1 MGNISLPLFL
11 TALGAFTAT
20 RVVLLCLSGPAL
32 VPPSLW
38 PLTFVKGFW
47 FDVLVAG
54 AMAAPACFYEAAVPT
69 SWRRKPAAARWE
81 TGGVWVAAAG
91 LLMGAAIEIAFWNEF
106 STRLNFIAVDYLLYT
121 TEVLGN
127 MRESYPTGV
136 ILVAVA
142 AAATALVAGLRRA
155 FPRSLSPATPLR
167 RGIRA
172 TLGGLALAGVAWVG
186 TIDQMEGS
194 DNAYA
199 DEISGN
205 GWFTFAA
212 ALRRNELD
220 YDKFYRTMPQTE
232 ADAVLKRL
240 GVERVPLSASIG
252 ADMFDEAQDP
262 LPFRR
267 RPRNIVLISVESLSA
282 SFLGAYGS
290 DKGWTPRLDD
300 LARRG
305 LLFRNVFATGTRT
318 VRGLEALSLG
328 IPPVPGQ
335 SVVRRPDNDH
345 LSTLGGVLRR
355 QGYDTFFIYGGYGV
369 FDNMN
374 AYFGSNDYEIVDR
387 SGFPKD
393 TIPFANIWGVADESL
408 FANTLR
414 VLDDADRGGRPFFA
428 HVMTTSNH
436 RPFTYP
442 DGRIDIPSPGGR
454 AGAVKYTDHAIGA
467 FLRAAAAR
475 RWFADTLFVITAD
488 HCASASGKTKLPLRN
503 YRIPLLFYGPAIV
516 RPGVDNRMASQIDLM
531 PTLVEVLGRKGDD
544 HFFGKS
550 FFEPGPALER
560 AFISNYQRLGYVRD
574 GILTILSPKQR
585 VESYRVDPDTEAAT
599 PAPIDP
605 DRMNEAVAY
614 YQTAARAFKRHA
626 LRLPR
631 P

>member
-1 MGNISLPLFL
+1 MSAVTFWVSL
-11 TALGAFTAT
+11 GVFTAT
-20 RVVLLCLSGPAL
+20 RAALLFLSGTNEVPA
-32 VPPSLW
+32 SLW
-38 PLTFVKGFW
+38 PWVFVKGVW
-47 FDVLVAG
+47 FDVWVAG
-54 AMAAPACFYEAAVPT
+54 AAAAPAFVYETVAKG
-69 SWRRKPAAARWE
+69 SWRRGPFVRRFE
-81 TGGVWVAAAG
+81 TAWMWATVSCL
-91 LLMGAAIEIAFWNEF
+91 LLMMAVEGVFWNEF

-127 MRESYPTGV
+127 IRESYPLGLVLAAVGIGSAGV
-136 ILVAVA
+136 L
-142 AAATALVAGLRRA
+142 ALVHRVTPRVVGPGAARPRRGLRA
-155 FPRSLSPATPLR
+155 AVGAAVLA
-167 RGIRA
+167 
-172 TLGGLALAGVAWVG
+172 GGLSAAS
-186 TIDQMEGS
+186 IDQMEGS
-194 DNAYA
+194 NNAYV

-205 GWFTFAA
+205 GWFTLAA

-220 YDKFYRTMPQTE
+220 YDKLYRTMPQSE
-232 ADAVLKRL
+232 ADAVLQSL
-240 GVERVPLSASIG
+240 GVERVPLSESIQG
-252 ADMFDEAQDP
+252 DMFDEATDP

-282 SFLGAYGS
+282 SFLGTYGS
-290 DKGWTPRLDD
+290 PKGWTPALDD

-305 LLFRNVFATGTRT
+305 LVFRNVFATGTRT

-355 QGYDTFFIYGGYGV
+355 QGYATFFIYGGYGV

-374 AYFGSNDYEIVDR
+374 AYFGGNDYDIVDR
-387 SGFPKD
+387 SRFSKD
-393 TIPFANIWGVADESL
+393 TIPFANIWGVADEAL
-408 FANTLR
+408 FTNTVR
-414 VLDDADRGGRPFFA
+414 VLDDADRAGRPFFA

-467 FLRAAAAR
+467 FLRAAATR

-488 HCASASGKTKLPLRN
+488 HCASAAGKTKLPLRN
-503 YRIPLLFYGPAIV
+503 YRIPLFFYGPSIV
-516 RPGVDNRMASQIDLM
+516 RPGVDNRVLSQIDLM

-544 HFFGKS
+544 HFFGRS

-560 AFISNYQRLGYVRD
+560 AFVSNYQRLGYFRD

-599 PAPIDP
+599 PAPINL
-605 DRMNEAVAY
+605 DRVNEAVAY

-626 LRLPR
+626 LRLPGR
-631 P
+631 